1 MKRRTFLQGTA
12 VSLAVSCISGSKAL
26 YALENNLTDLNH
38 CTVIIPTSPSKREV
52 TAADMVVDEI
62 LKRCGVTWTKGN
74 NASAGTVKIYLGTRS
89 NWHGL
94 GSAVASVSAKAA
106 KLPAESYA
114 IATGNEGGSS
124 WIAVCGSD
132 ERGLIFGAG
141 RMLRL
146 LRLTRRAVS
155 GDLKVMNLTSSPHY
169 AVRGHQLGFRPKTN
183 AYDAFT
189 VEMWDQYIR
198 ELAIFG
204 TNTVELL
211 PPITDDDKDSPHFAI
226 PPQQMMIEMSRICDK
241 YDLDVSV
248 WYPAMAKNYGDAQT
262 VDAEVRDWAAVL
274 HDLPRVD
281 VVFVPGGDPGH
292 TEPKYMLALLEK
304 QKTSL
309 RKTHPKLQM
318 WMSPQSFNAEWLAD
332 FLKLAADT
340 HTQSW
345 LDGIVFG
352 PQNRI
357 SITELR
363 KALPAKYPIRFYPD
377 ITHSIESQYSIN
389 NWDIAYVVTEGR
401 EVINPRPEIEAAILR
416 SMLKDTVGFV
426 SYSEGVNDDVNKFV
440 WSLVSWDPKMSA
452 TEAVRDF
459 GNYIIGAKDGSAYAQ
474 GLLDLEHN
482 WEGRLAT
489 NELVD
494 VTLQK
499 FLSIERTASPFLLQ
513 NWRWQQALFR
523 ACCDA
528 YVRRRLLFESGQ
540 LARAQSVLE
549 RIEDFGFASVPWGTG
564 GKPEL
569 QPANG
574 IDPQNLVD
582 EAIEILRKAAV
593 VQIAPALRTR
603 ISELGY
609 ALFQSI
615 HQQLA
620 VERFQ
625 GEGVER
631 GAPLDT
637 IDHPVTDA
645 PYFLKRL
652 RALSSIEVQEE
663 KIDAIRALLNRTNPG
678 PGGFYDELGNI
689 TNRPHLVIENVEGDF
704 DFRRSTHVG
713 TNYPDRFGADEPMAW
728 KHWAES
734 LYEEPL
740 KMHYTG
746 LDPNAEYSLQVVI
759 SGDSKNVKTKLV
771 ANEST
776 EIHPLQLRPWPPAP
790 QTFALPKSATA
801 SGELLLTWTREAGL
815 GGNGRGCQ
823 VAEVMLKPVIKK
835 EA

>member
-12 VSLAVSCISGSKAL
+12 VSLAVSCISGRTAL
-26 YALENNLTDLNH
+26 YALDSNLTDLNH
-38 CTVIIPTSPSKREV
+38 CTVITPSSPSKREV
-52 TAADMVVDEI
+52 VAAEMVLDEI
-62 LKRCGVTWTKGN
+62 MKRCGITWTQGS
-74 NASAGTVKIYLGTRS
+74 NAPASPVKIYLGTRS
-89 NWHGL
+89 NWHGF
-94 GSAVASVSAKAA
+94 GSVVSSLSTKAA

-114 IATGNEGGSS
+114 IATGNEGGSQ
-124 WIAVCGSD
+124 WIAACGSD
-132 ERGLIFGAG
+132 ERGLIFGVG
-141 RMLRL
+141 RMLRM

-155 GDLKVMNLTSSPHY
+155 GNLQAMNLTSSPHY
-169 AVRGHQLGFRPKTN
+169 AVRGHQLGYRPKTN
-183 AYDAFT
+183 AYDGFT
-189 VEMWDQYIR
+189 VAMWDQYIR

-211 PPITDDDKDSPHFAI
+211 PPITDDDTDSPQFAI

-241 YDLDVSV
+241 YGLDVSV

-262 VDAEVRDWAAVL
+262 VEAELHNWAAVL

-281 VVFVPGGDPGH
+281 AVFVPGGDPGD
-292 TEPKYMLALLEK
+292 TDPKTMLALLEK
-304 QKTSL
+304 QKASL
-309 RKTHPKLQM
+309 RKTHPKLEM
-318 WMSPQSFNAEWLAD
+318 WMSPQSFSPKWTAD
-332 FLKLAADT
+332 FFKLAADA

-352 PQNRI
+352 PQNLV

-401 EVINPRPEIEAAILR
+401 EIINPRPETEAAILR
-416 SMLKDTVGFV
+416 SVLKDTVGFV

-440 WSLVSWDPKMSA
+440 WSQLSWDPKMSA
-452 TEAVRDF
+452 AEAVRNF
-459 GNYIIGAKDGSAYAQ
+459 GNYILGAKDGSVYAQ
-474 GLLDLEHN
+474 GLLDLERN
-482 WEGRLAT
+482 WEGPLAV

-499 FLSIERTASPFLLQ
+499 FFSIERTASPFVVQ
-513 NWRWQQALFR
+513 NWRWQQAMFR

-528 YVRRRLLFESGQ
+528 YVRRRLLFESGE

-549 RIEDFGFASVPWGTG
+549 RVEDFGFAALPWGTRS
-564 GKPEL
+564 KPE
-569 QPANG
+569 QQSANG
-574 IDPQNLVD
+574 IDPQNLID
-582 EAIEILRKAAV
+582 EAVEILHRASVA
-593 VQIAPALRTR
+593 QIAPTLRIR

-620 VERFQ
+620 VERYQ
-625 GEGVER
+625 GEAVER

-645 PYFLKRL
+645 PYFLKQL
-652 RALSSIEVQEE
+652 RKMNSIEKHEA

-678 PGGFYDELGNI
+678 PGGFYDELGSI
-689 TNRPHLVIENVEGDF
+689 TNRPHLVIESTENDF
-704 DFRRSTHVG
+704 DFRHSTHVG
-713 TNYPDRFGADEPMAW
+713 TSYPDRLGADAPMAW

-746 LDPNAEYSLQVVI
+746 LDPNVEYSLQVVI
-759 SGDSKNVKTKLV
+759 SGDSRNVKTKLV
-771 ANEST
+771 ANDDI

-790 QTFALPKSATA
+790 QMFQVPRAATA
-801 SGELLLTWTREAGL
+801 SGDLLLTWTRETGL

-823 VAEVMLKPVIKK
+823 VAEIMLKHVIKK